1 MDPFPLVQLN
11 VTKVILSILVTGVGV
26 KSSVFGQKKSCR
38 KTWADVTLL
47 KLEGCHCNRVRF
59 RSQCFGLKLSDR
71 KGMPISNLV
80 MHQFCH
86 IFGWNDIWVDIDT
99 SRWHEISHMDMS
111 TCPPYFFFRK
121 VRGSI
126 LALMS
131 IISTAG
137 HFSSVGYGGWT
148 HHLGYGNFFWI
159 PKISKDLVGWLR
171 RNTRFGRAQSN
182 MSSWLRFL
190 FVLFEGLKVVPMI
203 LEDDCSEPR
212 HGVTATQITYSVA
225 GFSEL
230 DLEI

>member
-1 MDPFPLVQLN
+1 MGRCDLPEARRLPLQPCPISKSMFWPQTFRQEGDAN
-11 VTKVILSILVTGVGV
+11 QQFGDASILSYFWLKRHLSWYWYITL
-26 KSSVFGQKKSCR
+26 
-38 KTWADVTLL
+38 TWDFPHGYVHLSTL
-47 KLEGCHCNRVRF
+47 
-59 RSQCFGLKLSDR
+59 
-71 KGMPISNLV
+71 
-80 MHQFCH
+80 
-86 IFGWNDIWVDIDT
+86 
-99 SRWHEISHMDMS
+99 
-111 TCPPYFFFRK
+111 FFFRK